1 MDAFFRMRRS
11 SHTSAFGNQ
20 EPLIVV
26 EESENCEKAEETSTA
41 SSQRQSLD
49 IESPENPYLL
59 SPWRDARETRKHSLP
74 TPPCTSG
81 ITASQVRRL
90 SERGG
95 EGSGPSP
102 REQAFLATLYSTPAP
117 QPGGRRHSVVTIS
130 RVPPTMFGRSR
141 RESIA
146 AVPAAGGQRPASYSR
161 RESNSGP
168 PPSTDHRGSIHNLQ
182 LDIMDDIVQARK
194 ARMKLWNTSNERVC
208 EVQTLDEAG
217 TGSSSPMR
225 YTNRR
230 YSDFV
235 GTALP
240 PIQSFRRASEL
251 PVSPSSGAIAASLTP
266 IAIGE
271 GGGSVGASAATAAG
285 SSATSA
291 KPKTGR
297 MGIVC
302 TNTDLIS
309 LLSSLASSAT
319 EINRC
324 GEKDAPSPL
333 TPLTAPFKSLL
344 KTPTGATASVASPT
358 GSSVTSGCD
367 VTSTSGVAP
376 QSQGLLQLPG
386 AATTTGEKLR
396 KNRSNSFDSSLYHSI
411 KQLATGGAGGGALSP
426 GNATDTERSSV
437 EPGWFTK
444 RHQPMARRKSSLK
457 SPSATLTFAN
467 EALEKLRRETR
478 SATARVTILDPPKQ
492 SEHHAGAGK
501 PSVTSSSSS
510 SSTSSSAKA
519 SSAAKESR
527 SPLNKLKWDGRSAI
541 VDARMIGHAIE
552 NFITG
557 SSSSS
562 SVGAGSGSAGSGSAP
577 PTGTGTSLLSKKT
590 LVGGGGGKD
599 GGAGGRSASKK
610 SSTSSWF
617 GKATDDDDSND
628 TCDSSLCSTLKDLFV
643 K

>member
-1 MDAFFRMRRS
+1 MRRS
-11 SHTSAFGNQ
+11 SHTPSFTQGGQ

-26 EESENCEKAEETSTA
+26 EESENNEKEEEASTQ

-49 IESPENPYLL
+49 IDSPENPYLL
-59 SPWRDARETRKHSLP
+59 SPWRETRKHSLP

-146 AVPAAGGQRPASYSR
+146 ALPAGQRSNANSR
-161 RESNSGP
+161 RESNTGP

-240 PIQSFRRASEL
+240 PIQSFRRASEMPL
-251 PVSPSSGAIAASLTP
+251 SPCGAPLTP
-266 IAIGE
+266 
-271 GGGSVGASAATAAG
+271 ASAHTPVASAAAAAAAAATAAAAANA
-285 SSATSA
+285 STTPAA
-291 KPKTGR
+291 EAPFKPKTK

-324 GEKDAPSPL
+324 GEKELPSPL
-333 TPLTAPFKSLL
+333 ASRPFPLKSVL
-344 KTPTGATASVASPT
+344 KSPT
-358 GSSVTSGCD
+358 STAASSSGS
-367 VTSTSGVAP
+367 
-376 QSQGLLQLPG
+376 G
-386 AATTTGEKLR
+386 AASLEPKSNLQ
-396 KNRSNSFDSSLYHSI
+396 KNRSNSFDISLYQNI
-411 KQLATGGAGGGALSP
+411 KQLATGGTLVGGGGGGGAGGGGS
-426 GNATDTERSSV
+426 TDPEKSFIES
-437 EPGWFTK
+437 GWFIK
-444 RHQPMARRKSSLK
+444 RHQPMARRKSSAK
-457 SPSATLTFAN
+457 SPSATVTFAR
-467 EALEKLRRETR
+467 ETLDKLRDKEP
-478 SATARVTILDPPKQ
+478 AKDEPKP
-492 SEHHAGAGK
+492 K
-501 PSVTSSSSS
+501 PKS
-510 SSTSSSAKA
+510 
-519 SSAAKESR
+519 ESR

-562 SVGAGSGSAGSGSAP
+562 SSSSSGSS
-577 PTGTGTSLLSKKT
+577 SKKAA
-590 LVGGGGGKD
+590 GGGKD
-599 GGAGGRSASKK
+599 GSGSGRSGAKK
-610 SSTSSWF
+610 SPASSWF
-617 GKATDDDDSND
+617 GKADDDEDSND

>member
-1 MDAFFRMRRS
+1 MPSAPDTFFRLRRS
-11 SHTSAFGNQ
+11 SHTPSYSQGGQ

-26 EESENCEKAEETSTA
+26 EESENNEKEEETSNQ

-59 SPWRDARETRKHSLP
+59 SPWRETRKHSLP

-130 RVPPTMFGRSR
+130 RVPPTLFGRNR

-146 AVPAAGGQRPASYSR
+146 ALPAGQRSNASSR
-161 RESNSGP
+161 RESNIGP

-240 PIQSFRRASEL
+240 PIQSFRRASEM
-251 PVSPSSGAIAASLTP
+251 PISPCAPLMPAST
-266 IAIGE
+266 
-271 GGGSVGASAATAAG
+271 TT
-285 SSATSA
+285 SATSA
-291 KPKTGR
+291 APAAGTDASFKPKTK

-324 GEKDAPSPL
+324 GEKEHPSPL
-333 TPLTAPFKSLL
+333 ASHAFPLRSAAK
-344 KTPTGATASVASPT
+344 SPT
-358 GSSVTSGCD
+358 AGTSSTAGGGDQPKSN
-367 VTSTSGVAP
+367 
-376 QSQGLLQLPG
+376 LQ
-386 AATTTGEKLR
+386 
-396 KNRSNSFDSSLYHSI
+396 KNRSNSFDISLYQNI
-411 KQLATGGAGGGALSP
+411 KQLATSAGTLTGGGGGGS
-426 GNATDTERSSV
+426 GGSTDTEKSFV
-437 EPGWFTK
+437 ESGWFIK
-444 RHQPMARRKSSLK
+444 RHQPMARRKSTAK
-457 SPSATLTFAN
+457 SPSATVTFAR
-467 EALEKLRRETR
+467 ETFDKLRDKEP
-478 SATARVTILDPPKQ
+478 AHKEEPKP
-492 SEHHAGAGK
+492 K
-501 PSVTSSSSS
+501 P
-510 SSTSSSAKA
+510 
-519 SSAAKESR
+519 KESR

-562 SVGAGSGSAGSGSAP
+562 SSSGKKSSTAGGA
-577 PTGTGTSLLSKKT
+577 
-590 LVGGGGGKD
+590 GKD
-599 GGAGGRSASKK
+599 GTGSRSGGKK

-617 GKATDDDDSND
+617 GKADEDEDSND

>member
-1 MDAFFRMRRS
+1 MESFFRMRRS
-11 SHTSAFGNQ
+11 SHATCQSNQ

-26 EESENCEKAEETSTA
+26 EESENYEKEEEISHTS
-41 SSQRQSLD
+41 SPRHSLD

-59 SPWRDARETRKHSLP
+59 SPWRDPRETRKHSLP

-102 REQAFLATLYSTPAP
+102 REQAFLATLYSAPAP

-130 RVPPTMFGRSR
+130 KVPPTIFGRSR

-146 AVPAAGGQRPASYSR
+146 ALPAGHRSAASSR
-161 RESNSGP
+161 RDSKTGP
-168 PPSTDHRGSIHNLQ
+168 PPSIDHRGSIHNLQ

-194 ARMKLWNTSNERVC
+194 ARMKLWNTSNEKVC

-217 TGSSSPMR
+217 AGSSSPMR

-235 GTALP
+235 GTSLP
-240 PIQSFRRASEL
+240 PIQSFRRASEM
-251 PVSPSSGAIAASLTP
+251 PISPSTPLTP
-266 IAIGE
+266 
-271 GGGSVGASAATAAG
+271 ATA
-285 SSATSA
+285 SSILTTS
-291 KPKTGR
+291 PKTTQK

-324 GEKDAPSPL
+324 GDKDYP
-333 TPLTAPFKSLL
+333 TPQTPQSSSFKSIFKPPPDQQATESNL
-344 KTPTGATASVASPT
+344 K
-358 GSSVTSGCD
+358 
-367 VTSTSGVAP
+367 
-376 QSQGLLQLPG
+376 
-386 AATTTGEKLR
+386 
-396 KNRSNSFDSSLYHSI
+396 KNRSNSFDVSLYHNI
-411 KQLATGGAGGGALSP
+411 KQLATGSSSSP
-426 GNATDTERSSV
+426 VDTEKSSV

-444 RHQPMARRKSSLK
+444 RHQPMARRKSMK
-457 SPSATLTFAN
+457 SPGATVSFAK
-467 EALEKLRRETR
+467 EAIDKLRDKSDAKSGDVNSKT
-478 SATARVTILDPPKQ
+478 KQ
-492 SEHHAGAGK
+492 SK
-501 PSVTSSSSS
+501 
-510 SSTSSSAKA
+510 
-519 SSAAKESR
+519 
-527 SPLNKLKWDGRSAI
+527 SPLSKLKWDGRSAI

-552 NFITG
+552 SFITG
-557 SSSSS
+557 SSSS
-562 SVGAGSGSAGSGSAP
+562 
-577 PTGTGTSLLSKKT
+577 
-590 LVGGGGGKD
+590 
-599 GGAGGRSASKK
+599 KK
-610 SSTSSWF
+610 SSSSSKDSSTKSTKKQPSSNWF
-617 GKATDDDDSND
+617 GKADDDDAND

>member
-1 MDAFFRMRRS
+1 MTCRPKSTCSSNLLLIPDAFFRLRRS
-11 SHTSAFGNQ
+11 SHTPSYSQGGQ

-26 EESENCEKAEETSTA
+26 EESENNEKEEEASNQ

-59 SPWRDARETRKHSLP
+59 SPWRETRKHSLP

-130 RVPPTMFGRSR
+130 RVPPALFGRSR

-146 AVPAAGGQRPASYSR
+146 ALPAGQRSTASSR
-161 RESNSGP
+161 RESNIGP

-235 GTALP
+235 GTTLP
-240 PIQSFRRASEL
+240 PIQSFRRASEM
-251 PVSPSSGAIAASLTP
+251 PISPCGPLGPSAGAGIAGIAAIAATTSP
-266 IAIGE
+266 AGPD
-271 GGGSVGASAATAAG
+271 AAL
-285 SSATSA
+285 
-291 KPKTGR
+291 KPKPK

-324 GEKDAPSPL
+324 GEKEHPSPL
-333 TPLTAPFKSLL
+333 ASQAFPPRAAAKS
-344 KTPTGATASVASPT
+344 PTLGVATASGAGGGDPPK
-358 GSSVTSGCD
+358 SS
-367 VTSTSGVAP
+367 
-376 QSQGLLQLPG
+376 LQ
-386 AATTTGEKLR
+386 
-396 KNRSNSFDSSLYHSI
+396 KNRSNSFDISLYQNI
-411 KQLATGGAGGGALSP
+411 KQLATGAGGSGGGGGGSGGAGGADP
-426 GNATDTERSSV
+426 ERSFV
-437 EPGWFTK
+437 ESGWFIK
-444 RHQPMARRKSSLK
+444 RHQPMARRKSAAK
-457 SPSATLTFAN
+457 SPSATVTFAR
-467 EALEKLRRETR
+467 ETLDKLRDKEPAHKDETK
-478 SATARVTILDPPKQ
+478 PK
-492 SEHHAGAGK
+492 S
-501 PSVTSSSSS
+501 
-510 SSTSSSAKA
+510 
-519 SSAAKESR
+519 KESR

-562 SVGAGSGSAGSGSAP
+562 SSSS
-577 PTGTGTSLLSKKT
+577 SKK
-590 LVGGGGGKD
+590 GSSSAGGKD
-599 GGAGGRSASKK
+599 GSAGRSGAKK
-610 SSTSSWF
+610 SSSSSWF
-617 GKATDDDDSND
+617 GKADEDEDSND
-628 TCDSSLCSTLKDLFV
+628 ACDSSLCSTLKDLFV

>member
-1 MDAFFRMRRS
+1 MDSFFRLRRS
-11 SHTSAFGNQ
+11 SHTPAYSQGGQ

-26 EESENCEKAEETSTA
+26 EESENNEKEEEASNQ

-59 SPWRDARETRKHSLP
+59 SPWRETRKHSLP

-130 RVPPTMFGRSR
+130 RVPPTMFGRNR

-146 AVPAAGGQRPASYSR
+146 ALPAGQRSNASSR
-161 RESNSGP
+161 RESNIGP

-240 PIQSFRRASEL
+240 PIQSFRRASEM
-251 PVSPSSGAIAASLTP
+251 PISPCGAPLVPGSSFN
-266 IAIGE
+266 
-271 GGGSVGASAATAAG
+271 ASAATGATAAAAAAAAAAASPG
-285 SSATSA
+285 TDAASP
-291 KPKTGR
+291 KPKTK

-324 GEKDAPSPL
+324 GEKEHPSPL
-333 TPLTAPFKSLL
+333 ASHAFPLRSA
-344 KTPTGATASVASPT
+344 ARSPT
-358 GSSVTSGCD
+358 AGPS
-367 VTSTSGVAP
+367 
-376 QSQGLLQLPG
+376 G
-386 AATTTGEKLR
+386 AAGGAAAAAADPPKSNLQ
-396 KNRSNSFDSSLYHSI
+396 KNRSNSFDISLYQNI
-411 KQLATGGAGGGALSP
+411 KQLATGGGSGGGGSAGPPDGL
-426 GNATDTERSSV
+426 V
-437 EPGWFTK
+437 ESGWFVK
-444 RHQPMARRKSSLK
+444 RHQPMARRKSASR
-457 SPSATLTFAN
+457 SPSATVTFAR
-467 EALEKLRRETR
+467 ETFDKLRE
-478 SATARVTILDPPKQ
+478 
-492 SEHHAGAGK
+492 AGAGPAHKEEPK
-501 PSVTSSSSS
+501 P
-510 SSTSSSAKA
+510 KP
-519 SSAAKESR
+519 KESR

-562 SVGAGSGSAGSGSAP
+562 ASSSSGG
-577 PTGTGTSLLSKKT
+577 
-590 LVGGGGGKD
+590 
-599 GGAGGRSASKK
+599 KK
-610 SSTSSWF
+610 SSAGGKEGGTGRSTAGAKKSVTSSWF
-617 GKATDDDDSND
+617 GKADEDEDSND
-628 TCDSSLCSTLKDLFV
+628 ACDSSLCSTLKDLFV

>member
-1 MDAFFRMRRS
+1 MDTFFRLRRS
-11 SHTSAFGNQ
+11 SHTPSYSQGGQ

-26 EESENCEKAEETSTA
+26 EESENNEKEEETSNQ

-59 SPWRDARETRKHSLP
+59 SPWRETRKHSLP

-130 RVPPTMFGRSR
+130 RVPPTLFGRNR

-146 AVPAAGGQRPASYSR
+146 ALPAGQRSNASSR
-161 RESNSGP
+161 RESNIGP

-240 PIQSFRRASEL
+240 PIQSFRRASEMPISPCAPL
-251 PVSPSSGAIAASLTP
+251 MPVSTSSIATPAAPTPGTDASF
-266 IAIGE
+266 
-271 GGGSVGASAATAAG
+271 
-285 SSATSA
+285 
-291 KPKTGR
+291 KPKTK

-324 GEKDAPSPL
+324 GEKEHPSPL
-333 TPLTAPFKSLL
+333 ASHAFPLRSAAK
-344 KTPTGATASVASPT
+344 SPT
-358 GSSVTSGCD
+358 AGTSAAGGGGD
-367 VTSTSGVAP
+367 QPKSN
-376 QSQGLLQLPG
+376 LQ
-386 AATTTGEKLR
+386 
-396 KNRSNSFDSSLYHSI
+396 KNRSNSFDISLYQNI
-411 KQLATGGAGGGALSP
+411 KQLATGGGTLTGSGGGGGGS
-426 GNATDTERSSV
+426 GATDTEKSFV
-437 EPGWFTK
+437 ESGWFIK
-444 RHQPMARRKSSLK
+444 RHQPMARRKSSAK
-457 SPSATLTFAN
+457 SPSATVTFAR
-467 EALEKLRRETR
+467 ETFDKLRDKEP
-478 SATARVTILDPPKQ
+478 AHKEEPKP
-492 SEHHAGAGK
+492 K
-501 PSVTSSSSS
+501 P
-510 SSTSSSAKA
+510 
-519 SSAAKESR
+519 KESR

-562 SVGAGSGSAGSGSAP
+562 SSSSSGKKSSAS
-577 PTGTGTSLLSKKT
+577 
-590 LVGGGGGKD
+590 GGGKD
-599 GGAGGRSASKK
+599 GAGGRTGGKK

-617 GKATDDDDSND
+617 GKADEDEDSND
-628 TCDSSLCSTLKDLFV
+628 ACDSSLCSTLKDLFV

>member
-1 MDAFFRMRRS
+1 
-11 SHTSAFGNQ
+11 
-20 EPLIVV
+20 
-26 EESENCEKAEETSTA
+26 
-41 SSQRQSLD
+41 
-49 IESPENPYLL
+49 
-59 SPWRDARETRKHSLP
+59 
-74 TPPCTSG
+74 
-81 ITASQVRRL
+81 
-90 SERGG
+90 
-95 EGSGPSP
+95 
-102 REQAFLATLYSTPAP
+102 
-117 QPGGRRHSVVTIS
+117 
-130 RVPPTMFGRSR
+130 
-141 RESIA
+141 
-146 AVPAAGGQRPASYSR
+146 
-161 RESNSGP
+161 
-168 PPSTDHRGSIHNLQ
+168 
-182 LDIMDDIVQARK
+182 MDDIVQARK

-251 PVSPSSGAIAASLTP
+251 PVSPSAPGVAPSLAPITIA
-266 IAIGE
+266 E
-271 GGGSVGASAATAAG
+271 GG
-285 SSATSA
+285 SSASA
-291 KPKTGR
+291 KAKPGR

-324 GEKDAPSPL
+324 GEKDGQPSPL

-344 KTPTGATASVASPT
+344 KTPTAAGGGDVA
-358 GSSVTSGCD
+358 
-367 VTSTSGVAP
+367 
-376 QSQGLLQLPG
+376 QLQPPPPP
-386 AATTTGEKLR
+386 AAAAGEKLR

-411 KQLATGGAGGGALSP
+411 KQLASGAGALSP
-426 GNATDTERSSV
+426 GGGGGGATDTERPTI

-467 EALEKLRRETR
+467 EALEKLRRETHR
-478 SATARVTILDPPKQ
+478 TVGRVTILDPPKQ
-492 SEHHAGAGK
+492 SEHQGK
-501 PSVTSSSSS
+501 PSAPQATSSSSAPS
-510 SSTSSSAKA
+510 SSPAAAASSASSSAKA
-519 SSAAKESR
+519 SGPGKESR

-557 SSSSS
+557 SSSASS
-562 SVGAGSGSAGSGSAP
+562 PSGAGAGSGSAAS
-577 PTGTGTSLLSKKT
+577 GTSLLSRKAFGGGGKEGS
-590 LVGGGGGKD
+590 GGGGGGGG
-599 GGAGGRSASKK
+599 GGAGGRSGAKK
-610 SSTSSWF
+610 SSASSWF
-617 GKATDDDDSND
+617 GKAADDDDSND

>member
-1 MDAFFRMRRS
+1 MDTFFRMRRS
-11 SHTSAFGNQ
+11 SHTPSFTQGGQ

-26 EESENCEKAEETSTA
+26 EESENNEKEEEASTQ

-49 IESPENPYLL
+49 IDSPENPYLL
-59 SPWRDARETRKHSLP
+59 SPWRETRKHSLP

-130 RVPPTMFGRSR
+130 RVPPAMFGRSR

-146 AVPAAGGQRPASYSR
+146 ALPPGQRSNANSR
-161 RESNSGP
+161 RESNTGP

-240 PIQSFRRASEL
+240 PIQSFRRASEMPL
-251 PVSPSSGAIAASLTP
+251 SPCAPLTPAGAAAGANAAAAAAASAT
-266 IAIGE
+266 A
-271 GGGSVGASAATAAG
+271 ATSAATSAAAAAAAA
-285 SSATSA
+285 SAIASTPA
-291 KPKTGR
+291 ADAPFKPKTK

-324 GEKDAPSPL
+324 GEKELPSPL
-333 TPLTAPFKSLL
+333 ASRPFPLKSVL
-344 KTPTGATASVASPT
+344 KSPT
-358 GSSVTSGCD
+358 SAAAAAAAAS
-367 VTSTSGVAP
+367 TST
-376 QSQGLLQLPG
+376 LG
-386 AATTTGEKLR
+386 AAGSGGDPLKSNLQ
-396 KNRSNSFDSSLYHSI
+396 KNRSNSFDISLYQNI
-411 KQLATGGAGGGALSP
+411 KQLATGGSSLVGSGGPSDP
-426 GNATDTERSSV
+426 EKSSV
-437 EPGWFTK
+437 ESGWFIK
-444 RHQPMARRKSSLK
+444 RHQPMARRKSSAK
-457 SPSATLTFAN
+457 SPSATVTFAR
-467 EALEKLRRETR
+467 ETLDKLRDKEP
-478 SATARVTILDPPKQ
+478 ARDEPKP
-492 SEHHAGAGK
+492 K
-501 PSVTSSSSS
+501 PKS
-510 SSTSSSAKA
+510 
-519 SSAAKESR
+519 ESR
-527 SPLNKLKWDGRSAI
+527 SPLNRLKWDGRSAI

-562 SVGAGSGSAGSGSAP
+562 SASSSS
-577 PTGTGTSLLSKKT
+577 SSSKKAT
-590 LVGGGGGKD
+590 GGGKD
-599 GGAGGRSASKK
+599 GSGGGRSGTKK
-610 SSTSSWF
+610 SAASSWF
-617 GKATDDDDSND
+617 GKADDDEDSND

>member
-1 MDAFFRMRRS
+1 MDSFFRLRRS
-11 SHTSAFGNQ
+11 SHTPSYSQGGQ

-26 EESENCEKAEETSTA
+26 EESENNEKEEETSNQ

-59 SPWRDARETRKHSLP
+59 SPWRETRKHSLP

-130 RVPPTMFGRSR
+130 RVPPTLFGRNR

-146 AVPAAGGQRPASYSR
+146 ALPAGQRSNASSR
-161 RESNSGP
+161 RESNIGP

-240 PIQSFRRASEL
+240 PIQSFRRASEMPISPCAPLL
-251 PVSPSSGAIAASLTP
+251 PASSTNATPAAP
-266 IAIGE
+266 
-271 GGGSVGASAATAAG
+271 AAG
-285 SSATSA
+285 TDASF
-291 KPKTGR
+291 KPKTK

-324 GEKDAPSPL
+324 GEKEHPSPL
-333 TPLTAPFKSLL
+333 ASHAFPLRSAAK
-344 KTPTGATASVASPT
+344 SPT
-358 GSSVTSGCD
+358 AGTSSTAAGGGGGGGDQPKSN
-367 VTSTSGVAP
+367 
-376 QSQGLLQLPG
+376 LQ
-386 AATTTGEKLR
+386 
-396 KNRSNSFDSSLYHSI
+396 KNRSNSFDISLYQNI
-411 KQLATGGAGGGALSP
+411 KQLATGGGTLTGGGGGGA
-426 GNATDTERSSV
+426 GGATDQEKSSV
-437 EPGWFTK
+437 ESGWFIK
-444 RHQPMARRKSSLK
+444 RHQPMARRKSAAK
-457 SPSATLTFAN
+457 SPCATVTFAR
-467 EALEKLRRETR
+467 ETFDKLRDKEP
-478 SATARVTILDPPKQ
+478 AHKDEPKP
-492 SEHHAGAGK
+492 K
-501 PSVTSSSSS
+501 P
-510 SSTSSSAKA
+510 
-519 SSAAKESR
+519 KESR

-562 SVGAGSGSAGSGSAP
+562 SSSGKKSSAA
-577 PTGTGTSLLSKKT
+577 
-590 LVGGGGGKD
+590 GGGKD
-599 GGAGGRSASKK
+599 GAGGRTGAKK

-617 GKATDDDDSND
+617 GKADEDEDSND

>member
-1 MDAFFRMRRS
+1 MAKDTPDTFFRMRRA
-11 SHTSAFGNQ
+11 SHSGAGHPPAAPGTTQ

-26 EESENCEKAEETSTA
+26 EESETCEKADETSA
-41 SSQRQSLD
+41 QSSQRQSLD
-49 IESPENPYLL
+49 IDSPENPYLL
-59 SPWRDARETRKHSLP
+59 SPWREARETRKHSLP

-102 REQAFLATLYSTPAP
+102 REQAFLATLCSTPAP

-146 AVPAAGGQRPASYSR
+146 AVPTGQRPGTGHSR
-161 RESNSGP
+161 RESGSGP
-168 PPSTDHRGSIHNLQ
+168 PPSTDHRGSVHNLQ

-251 PVSPSSGAIAASLTP
+251 PVSPLAEPPEATGATGKP
-266 IAIGE
+266 
-271 GGGSVGASAATAAG
+271 
-285 SSATSA
+285 A
-291 KPKTGR
+291 K

-324 GEKDAPSPL
+324 GEKDSSPASTSASASGQAAAPPPPGGQPL
-333 TPLTAPFKSLL
+333 RPFPSLKSLL
-344 KTPTGATASVASPT
+344 KVPPATG
-358 GSSVTSGCD
+358 GTS
-367 VTSTSGVAP
+367 AQEP
-376 QSQGLLQLPG
+376 PG
-386 AATTTGEKLR
+386 DKLR
-396 KNRSNSFDSSLYHSI
+396 CKNRSNSFDSSLYHSI
-411 KQLATGGAGGGALSP
+411 KQLATGGGGAVSP
-426 GNATDTERSSV
+426 GGTDPAERPTV
-437 EPGWFTK
+437 EAGWFTK
-444 RHQPMARRKSSLK
+444 RHQPIGARRKSASQT
-457 SPSATLTFAN
+457 AAGFAG
-467 EALEKLRRETR
+467 EAFERLRRESRGLLEAATVGA
-478 SATARVTILDPPKQ
+478 SSTAKSTAAAAAAATAPSEPRPAHPPKPTG
-492 SEHHAGAGK
+492 SH
-501 PSVTSSSSS
+501 
-510 SSTSSSAKA
+510 
-519 SSAAKESR
+519 R

-557 SSSSS
+557 SGSSSS
-562 SVGAGSGSAGSGSAP
+562 APSPSGSGG
-577 PTGTGTSLLSKKT
+577 
-590 LVGGGGGKD
+590 
-599 GGAGGRSASKK
+599 ASKK
-610 SSTSSWF
+610 GDSAAAAKKSSGAGASSTTGAGNWF
-617 GKATDDDDSND
+617 GKTAADDEESAD

>member
-11 SHTSAFGNQ
+11 SHAPSGPTQ

-26 EESENCEKAEETSTA
+26 EESETCEKADETSA
-41 SSQRQSLD
+41 QSSQRQSLD
-49 IESPENPYLL
+49 IDSPENPYLL
-59 SPWRDARETRKHSLP
+59 SPWREARETRKHSLP

-102 REQAFLATLYSTPAP
+102 REQAFLATLCSTPAP

-146 AVPAAGGQRPASYSR
+146 ALPAGQRPPGTGHSR
-161 RESNSGP
+161 RESGSGP
-168 PPSTDHRGSIHNLQ
+168 PPSTDHRGSVHNLQ

-251 PVSPSSGAIAASLTP
+251 PVSPLAEPPEPT
-266 IAIGE
+266 
-271 GGGSVGASAATAAG
+271 GGKPAAG
-285 SSATSA
+285 
-291 KPKTGR
+291 K

-324 GEKDAPSPL
+324 GEKDSSPSPS
-333 TPLTAPFKSLL
+333 PSPAAPPGPGQPALRPFPSLKSLL
-344 KTPTGATASVASPT
+344 KVSP
-358 GSSVTSGCD
+358 
-367 VTSTSGVAP
+367 
-376 QSQGLLQLPG
+376 
-386 AATTTGEKLR
+386 AAAAAAAAADSAAGGDKLR
-396 KNRSNSFDSSLYHSI
+396 CKNRSNSFDSSLYHSI
-411 KQLATGGAGGGALSP
+411 KQLATGGGGGGAVSP
-426 GNATDTERSSV
+426 GGTDPPVSERPAV

-444 RHQPMARRKSSLK
+444 RHQPIGARRKSASQ
-457 SPSATLTFAN
+457 AAAGFAG
-467 EALEKLRRETR
+467 EALERLRRESR
-478 SATARVTILDPPKQ
+478 ATTAAPTDPRPAAVAAPPPK
-492 SEHHAGAGK
+492 H
-501 PSVTSSSSS
+501 
-510 SSTSSSAKA
+510 
-519 SSAAKESR
+519 R

-557 SSSSS
+557 SGSSSGGS
-562 SVGAGSGSAGSGSAP
+562 AKKADTAAKKSGGAGPTAGSQAGSGSGN
-577 PTGTGTSLLSKKT
+577 
-590 LVGGGGGKD
+590 
-599 GGAGGRSASKK
+599 
-610 SSTSSWF
+610 WF
-617 GKATDDDDSND
+617 GKAAAAAAATTDDEDSAD

>member
-1 MDAFFRMRRS
+1 MDSFFRLRRS
-11 SHTSAFGNQ
+11 SHTPSYSQGGQ

-26 EESENCEKAEETSTA
+26 EESEANEKEEETSNQ

-59 SPWRDARETRKHSLP
+59 SPWRETRKHSLP

-130 RVPPTMFGRSR
+130 RVPPTLFGRNR

-146 AVPAAGGQRPASYSR
+146 ALPAGQRSNASSR
-161 RESNSGP
+161 RESNIGP

-240 PIQSFRRASEL
+240 PIQSFRRASEM
-251 PVSPSSGAIAASLTP
+251 PISPCAPLVPAGPTNAPATP
-266 IAIGE
+266 
-271 GGGSVGASAATAAG
+271 ATAAG
-285 SSATSA
+285 DTAASF
-291 KPKTGR
+291 KPKTK

-324 GEKDAPSPL
+324 GEKEHPSPL
-333 TPLTAPFKSLL
+333 ASHAFPLGRS
-344 KTPTGATASVASPT
+344 GAAAAAKSPT
-358 GSSVTSGCD
+358 AGTSGGGPAD
-367 VTSTSGVAP
+367 QPKSN
-376 QSQGLLQLPG
+376 LQ
-386 AATTTGEKLR
+386 
-396 KNRSNSFDSSLYHSI
+396 KNRSNSFDISLYQNI
-411 KQLATGGAGGGALSP
+411 KQLATGGTLAGGSG
-426 GNATDTERSSV
+426 GATDTEKSFV
-437 EPGWFTK
+437 ESGWFVK
-444 RHQPMARRKSSLK
+444 RHQPMARRKSAAK
-457 SPSATLTFAN
+457 SPCATVTFAR
-467 EALEKLRRETR
+467 ETFDKLRDKEP
-478 SATARVTILDPPKQ
+478 AHKDEPKP
-492 SEHHAGAGK
+492 K
-501 PSVTSSSSS
+501 P
-510 SSTSSSAKA
+510 
-519 SSAAKESR
+519 KESR

-562 SVGAGSGSAGSGSAP
+562 SSSSA
-577 PTGTGTSLLSKKT
+577 SKK
-590 LVGGGGGKD
+590 
-599 GGAGGRSASKK
+599 GAGGAKDGAAGRSGGKK

-617 GKATDDDDSND
+617 GKADEDEDSND